1 MSTKKFTFDQDILFF
16 LSKLNEVQPFESQK
30 ELAEILEVSP
40 QAITKF
46 KKRGKIPVG
55 LVLRYALK
63 NQQSVDRLLGIGKEK
78 SELTMEE
85 ERKAGLVVVHREDY
99 GTPECTLRGKSI
111 PVVYMPY
118 FQRQENKVYEIALIE
133 YDAEWFRRTVEDR
146 KGLVSFIMNA
156 DNMVPT
162 INIGDPIIISTVHNK
177 LAGAGIY
184 AFVVDDNLM
193 VRRVA
198 PDLDGG
204 LAVSNDNPKYPSVNL
219 TNFSKRAKILGRVVW
234 KTSRV

>member
-1 MSTKKFTFDQDILFF
+1 
-16 LSKLNEVQPFESQK
+16 
-30 ELAEILEVSP
+30 
-40 QAITKF
+40 
-46 KKRGKIPVG
+46 
-55 LVLRYALK
+55 
-63 NQQSVDRLLGIGKEK
+63 
-78 SELTMEE
+78 
-85 ERKAGLVVVHREDY
+85 
-99 GTPECTLRGKSI
+99 
-111 PVVYMPY
+111 
-118 FQRQENKVYEIALIE
+118 
-133 YDAEWFRRTVEDR
+133 
-146 KGLVSFIMNA
+146 MNA

-162 INIGDPIIISTVHNK
+162 INIGDPIIISTAHNK